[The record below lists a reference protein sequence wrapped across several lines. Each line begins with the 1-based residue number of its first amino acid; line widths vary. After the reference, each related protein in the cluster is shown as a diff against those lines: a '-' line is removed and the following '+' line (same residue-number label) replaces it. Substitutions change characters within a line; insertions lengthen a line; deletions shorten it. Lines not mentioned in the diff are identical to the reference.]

1 MDLKTRSAVIGK
13 DMNRMELPVHPR
25 ASSKPRPVVR
35 SPDRKAEREAAM
47 DGIINSA
54 MNALARDEAE
64 TAERS
69 VENIQRH
76 LLEEVAGKPLAEIR
90 HDG

>member
-1 MDLKTRSAVIGK
+1 MDQKTRSAVLNK
-13 DMNRMELPVHPR
+13 DLNRMELPVHPR
-25 ASSKPRPVVR
+25 ASSKPRPTIHAPVKKDPV
-35 SPDRKAEREAAM
+35 D
-47 DGIINSA
+47 DIINKA
-54 MNALARDEAE
+54 MAALARDEAE

>member
-1 MDLKTRSAVIGK
+1 MDAII
-13 DMNRMELPVHPR
+13 
-25 ASSKPRPVVR
+25 
-35 SPDRKAEREAAM
+35 DR
-47 DGIINSA
+47 A

-69 VENIQRH
+69 VENVQRH
-76 LLEEVAGKPLAEIR
+76 LLEQVAGKPLAEIR

>member
-1 MDLKTRSAVIGK
+1 MDQKTRSAILNK

-25 ASSKPRPVVR
+25 ASSKPRPVVHA
-35 SPDRKAEREAAM
+35 PVKKDPV
-47 DGIINSA
+47 DDIINKA
-54 MNALARDEAE
+54 MAALARDEAE

-69 VENIQRH
+69 VANVNEF
-76 LLEEVAGKPLAEIR
+76 LLTQVAGVPSSEIR